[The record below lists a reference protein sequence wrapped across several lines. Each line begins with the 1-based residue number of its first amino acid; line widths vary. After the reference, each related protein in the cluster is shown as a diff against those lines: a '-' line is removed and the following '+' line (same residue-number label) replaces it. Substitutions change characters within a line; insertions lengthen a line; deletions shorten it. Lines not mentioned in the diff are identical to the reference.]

1 MVTQH
6 HAIADFAHEK
16 IADMMTKH
24 DDNMMTRLPLVIRPH
39 LRSFRT
45 KLPS

>member
-24 DDNMMTRLPLVIRPH
+24 DDNMMIT
-39 LRSFRT
+39 
-45 KLPS
+45 